1 MSSCADVVMEL
12 LSTKNG
18 AVGAV
23 VNVCWQFKS
32 GSWSEQSCFLELQQ
46 YARSRDVMLTGVEHR
61 AECLSSDDMTVGVNS
76 GAKQSCFW
84 SYSTSLEGVL
94 ADSDEDESRRG
105 TLLRKF
111 HMQKLN
117 RISTAETQFIKSKIR
132 VTGLHMEEDFHV
144 CYSTLQ
150 KQVDVQMA
158 SSTDV
163 FLGAAKQE
171 LWCTCSQRRRRFKK
185 RNIAEKVNGTCK
197 QGKFH
202 MQKLNRISTAETQF
216 ITSKIRVTGL
226 HMEEDFHVGYSTLQ
240 KQVDVQMASRTD
252 VFLGAAKQELWC
264 TCSQRRRRFK
274 KRNIAEKVNGT
285 CKQDFTCRNGLIA
298 VPTVNK
304 DFSCCET
311 TQQKIQVPGV
321 DREMCL
327 KKEFY
332 YCDSTL
338 QKQGLSCSDAKE
350 EDFKKESLLQLRPIT
365 RFQLQRCCRDVL
377 TACDRKEIQQLCLDS
392 SHETYIAVTVPHS
405 LLLPETSVLY
415 YLTSQLYYQASSDN
429 KAPLW
434 KQHNKKLYC

>member
-1 MSSCADVVMEL
+1 MSSCADVFIEL
-12 LSTKNG
+12 LSTKNW
-18 AVGAV
+18 AVCAV
-23 VNVCWQFKS
+23 WAVMCA
-32 GSWSEQSCFLELQQ
+32 GSSSL
-46 YARSRDVMLTGVEHR
+46 A
-61 AECLSSDDMTVGVNS
+61 AEVNS
-76 GAKQSCFW
+76 RVFW
-84 SYSTSLEGVL
+84 SSNNMLEGVL

-197 QGKFH
+197 Q
-202 MQKLNRISTAETQF
+202 
-216 ITSKIRVTGL
+216 
-226 HMEEDFHVGYSTLQ
+226 
-240 KQVDVQMASRTD
+240 
-252 VFLGAAKQELWC
+252 
-264 TCSQRRRRFK
+264 
-274 KRNIAEKVNGT
+274 
-285 CKQDFTCRNGLIA
+285 DFTCRNGLIA

-304 DFSCCET
+304 DFICCET

-338 QKQGLSCSDAKE
+338 QKQGLSCSEGKE
-350 EDFKKESLLQLRPIT
+350 EDFKKKSLLQLRPIT
-365 RFQLQRCCRDVL
+365 RFQLQRCCRDDL
-377 TACDRKEIQQLCLDS
+377 TACGRKEIQHLFLDS
-392 SHETYIAVTVPHS
+392 SHETYIAVTVPHVAV
-405 LLLPETSVLY
+405 LPELDCGLKKIARRGIGYKIQTVL
-415 YLTSQLYYQASSDN
+415 LDEQ
-429 KAPLW
+429 
-434 KQHNKKLYC
+434 

>member
-1 MSSCADVVMEL
+1 MSSCADVFIEL

-23 VNVCWQFKS
+23 
-32 GSWSEQSCFLELQQ
+32 
-46 YARSRDVMLTGVEHR
+46 
-61 AECLSSDDMTVGVNS
+61 ECLSSDDMTVGVNS

-105 TLLRKF
+105 TLLKKF

-117 RISTAETQFIKSKIR
+117 RISTAETQIIKSKIR
-132 VTGLHMEEDFHV
+132 VTGLHMEEEFHV

-197 QGKFH
+197 Q
-202 MQKLNRISTAETQF
+202 
-216 ITSKIRVTGL
+216 
-226 HMEEDFHVGYSTLQ
+226 
-240 KQVDVQMASRTD
+240 
-252 VFLGAAKQELWC
+252 
-264 TCSQRRRRFK
+264 
-274 KRNIAEKVNGT
+274 
-285 CKQDFTCRNGLIA
+285 DFTCRNGLIA

-304 DFSCCET
+304 DFICCET
-311 TQQKIQVPGV
+311 TQQKV
-321 DREMCL
+321 DSSFWCRQKMCL

-338 QKQGLSCSDAKE
+338 QKQGLSCSEGKE
-350 EDFKKESLLQLRPIT
+350 EDFKKKSLLQLRPIT

-377 TACDRKEIQQLCLDS
+377 TACDRKEIQQLCIDC
-392 SHETYIAVTVPHS
+392 SHETYIAVTVPHILCSLLYGCVWLCS
-405 LLLPETSVLY
+405 LLLPETSQV
-415 YLTSQLYYQASSDN
+415 YYQASSDN

-434 KQHNKKLYC
+434 KQHNKKLYCKTSSDSKAPEHATQYKKCQFANLDVDTE

>member
-1 MSSCADVVMEL
+1 MSSCADVFIEL

-18 AVGAV
+18 AVSWETKRFSD
-23 VNVCWQFKS
+23 VCWQFKS

-84 SYSTSLEGVL
+84 SYSTSLEV
-94 ADSDEDESRRG
+94 EQNRRG
-105 TLLRKF
+105 CESSHICCMLMAVMGFQADLNRKALILF

-197 QGKFH
+197 Q
-202 MQKLNRISTAETQF
+202 
-216 ITSKIRVTGL
+216 
-226 HMEEDFHVGYSTLQ
+226 
-240 KQVDVQMASRTD
+240 
-252 VFLGAAKQELWC
+252 
-264 TCSQRRRRFK
+264 
-274 KRNIAEKVNGT
+274 
-285 CKQDFTCRNGLIA
+285 A

-434 KQHNKKLYC
+434 KQHNKKCQYPNLDVDTE

>member
-1 MSSCADVVMEL
+1 MSSCADVFIEL

-18 AVGAV
+18 AVSWEMKRFSD
-23 VNVCWQFKS
+23 VCWQLKS
-32 GSWSEQSCFLELQQ
+32 GSRSEQLS
-46 YARSRDVMLTGVEHR
+46 SRDVMLTGVEHR

-197 QGKFH
+197 QDSSFWCR
-202 MQKLNRISTAETQF
+202 QK
-216 ITSKIRVTGL
+216 
-226 HMEEDFHVGYSTLQ
+226 
-240 KQVDVQMASRTD
+240 
-252 VFLGAAKQELWC
+252 
-264 TCSQRRRRFK
+264 
-274 KRNIAEKVNGT
+274 
-285 CKQDFTCRNGLIA
+285 
-298 VPTVNK
+298 
-304 DFSCCET
+304 
-311 TQQKIQVPGV
+311 
-321 DREMCL
+321 MCL

-338 QKQGLSCSDAKE
+338 QKQGLSCSEGKE
-350 EDFKKESLLQLRPIT
+350 EDFKKKSLLQLRPIT

-392 SHETYIAVTVPHS
+392 SHETYIAVTVRHS
-405 LLLPETSVLY
+405 LLLPE
-415 YLTSQLYYQASSDN
+415 ASSDN

-434 KQHNKKLYC
+434 KQQNKQLYCKTSSNSKAPEHATQYKKCQFANLDVDTE

>member
-1 MSSCADVVMEL
+1 MSSCADVFIEL

-18 AVGAV
+18 GCVRCDFQMCAGSSSLAAG
-23 VNVCWQFKS
+23 VNSRVFW
-32 GSWSEQSCFLELQQ
+32 ELQQ
-46 YARSRDVMLTGVEHR
+46 YARSRDVMMTGVEHR

-150 KQVDVQMA
+150 KQDVLFQLMSRWQA
-158 SSTDV
+158 DV
-163 FLGAAKQE
+163 FLGAA
-171 LWCTCSQRRRRFKK
+171 R
-185 RNIAEKVNGTCK
+185 
-197 QGKFH
+197 
-202 MQKLNRISTAETQF
+202 
-216 ITSKIRVTGL
+216 
-226 HMEEDFHVGYSTLQ
+226 
-240 KQVDVQMASRTD
+240 
-252 VFLGAAKQELWC
+252 QELWC

-304 DFSCCET
+304 DLICCET
-311 TQQKIQVPGV
+311 TQQKIQVSGV
-321 DREMCL
+321 DRKMCL

-338 QKQGLSCSDAKE
+338 QKQGLSCSEGKE
-350 EDFKKESLLQLRPIT
+350 EDLKKKIT
-365 RFQLQRCCRDVL
+365 AATQAYNMRCCRDVL
-377 TACDRKEIQQLCLDS
+377 TACDRKEIQQLCIDC
-392 SHETYIAVTVPHS
+392 SHETYIAVTVPHC
-405 LLLPETSVLY
+405 LLLPETSQV
-415 YLTSQLYYQASSDN
+415 YYQASSDN

-434 KQHNKKLYC
+434 KQHNKKLYCKTSSDSKAPEHATQYKKCQFANLDVDTE

>member
-1 MSSCADVVMEL
+1 MSSCADVFIEL

-46 YARSRDVMLTGVEHR
+46 YARRSAYPVYLLTATKTNQEEEHCS
-61 AECLSSDDMTVGVNS
+61 ESDWDLQTGFESLVYTW
-76 GAKQSCFW
+76 KKI
-84 SYSTSLEGVL
+84 STSVTQLYRSKWMSRWQAEQTCFLEL
-94 ADSDEDESRRG
+94 P
-105 TLLRKF
+105 
-111 HMQKLN
+111 
-117 RISTAETQFIKSKIR
+117 
-132 VTGLHMEEDFHV
+132 
-144 CYSTLQ
+144 
-150 KQVDVQMA
+150 
-158 SSTDV
+158 
-163 FLGAAKQE
+163 
-171 LWCTCSQRRRRFKK
+171 
-185 RNIAEKVNGTCK
+185 NIGCGE
-197 QGKFH
+197 
-202 MQKLNRISTAETQF
+202 
-216 ITSKIRVTGL
+216 
-226 HMEEDFHVGYSTLQ
+226 
-240 KQVDVQMASRTD
+240 
-252 VFLGAAKQELWC
+252 C

-338 QKQGLSCSDAKE
+338 QKQGLSCSDGKE

-377 TACDRKEIQQLCLDS
+377 TACGRKEIQHLFLDS
-392 SHETYIAVTVPHS
+392 SHETYIAVTVPHVAV
-405 LLLPETSVLY
+405 LPVYGCVACCLADVSNVARARLWTEEDCQQRDWIQNTNPTTRRVFSTTRRVSFTTRRALYCKTS
-415 YLTSQLYYQASSDN
+415 SNS
-429 KAPLW
+429 KAPEHAT
-434 KQHNKKLYC
+434 QYKKCQFANLDVDTE

>member
-1 MSSCADVVMEL
+1 MSSCADVFIEL

-197 QGKFH
+197 Q
-202 MQKLNRISTAETQF
+202 
-216 ITSKIRVTGL
+216 
-226 HMEEDFHVGYSTLQ
+226 
-240 KQVDVQMASRTD
+240 
-252 VFLGAAKQELWC
+252 
-264 TCSQRRRRFK
+264 
-274 KRNIAEKVNGT
+274 
-285 CKQDFTCRNGLIA
+285 DFTCRNGLIA

-311 TQQKIQVPGV
+311 TQQKIQVSGV
-321 DREMCL
+321 DRKMCL

-338 QKQGLSCSDAKE
+338 QKQGLSRSDGKE

-392 SHETYIAVTVPHS
+392 SHETYIAVTVPQWLPELDCGLKKIAS
-405 LLLPETSVLY
+405 RGIGYKIQTLLLDERLCGNNTTKNSTARRAVTERRL
-415 YLTSQLYYQASSDN
+415 N
-429 KAPLW
+429 M
-434 KQHNKKLYC
+434 QHNTKNANIQTLMWTPSSQYIRVAYSCDKT

>member
-1 MSSCADVVMEL
+1 MSSCADVFIEL

-23 VNVCWQFKS
+23 SWEMKRFSDVCWQFKS

-105 TLLRKF
+105 TLLRQF

-150 KQVDVQMA
+150 KQDVLFQLMSRWQA
-158 SSTDV
+158 EQTC
-163 FLGAAKQE
+163 FLD
-171 LWCTCSQRRRRFKK
+171 LPNRSC
-185 RNIAEKVNGTCK
+185 
-197 QGKFH
+197 GK
-202 MQKLNRISTAETQF
+202 
-216 ITSKIRVTGL
+216 
-226 HMEEDFHVGYSTLQ
+226 
-240 KQVDVQMASRTD
+240 
-252 VFLGAAKQELWC
+252 C

-311 TQQKIQVPGV
+311 TQQKIQVSGV
-321 DREMCL
+321 DRKMCL

-405 LLLPETSVLY
+405 LLLPELDCGLKKIASRGIGYKIQTVL
-415 YLTSQLYYQASSDN
+415 LDEQ
-429 KAPLW
+429 
-434 KQHNKKLYC
+434 

>member
-18 AVGAV
+18 AVCAV
-23 VNVCWQFKS
+23 SWETKRFSDVCWQFKS

-84 SYSTSLEGVL
+84 SYSTSLEV
-94 ADSDEDESRRG
+94 EQNRRG
-105 TLLRKF
+105 CESSHICRMLMAVMGF
-111 HMQKLN
+111 QADLN
-117 RISTAETQFIKSKIR
+117 RKALIWISTAETQFIKSKIR

-158 SSTDV
+158 SS
-163 FLGAAKQE
+163 
-171 LWCTCSQRRRRFKK
+171 
-185 RNIAEKVNGTCK
+185 
-197 QGKFH
+197 
-202 MQKLNRISTAETQF
+202 
-216 ITSKIRVTGL
+216 
-226 HMEEDFHVGYSTLQ
+226 
-240 KQVDVQMASRTD
+240 TD

-365 RFQLQRCCRDVL
+365 R
-377 TACDRKEIQQLCLDS
+377 KEIQQLCLDS
-392 SHETYIAVTVPHS
+392 SHETYIAVTVPHMAVYGCVACCMAVVS
-405 LLLPETSVLY
+405 NVARARLWTEEDCPQRDWIQNTNFTAGRVFSTTRRVRFTTRRAVTTRRLCGNNTTKNCTARRAVTERRLNMQHKTKHANIQTLMWTPS
-415 YLTSQLYYQASSDN
+415 SQYIRVAYSCDKTVGPS
-429 KAPLW
+429 
-434 KQHNKKLYC
+434 HR

>member
-1 MSSCADVVMEL
+1 MSSCADVFIEL

-23 VNVCWQFKS
+23 
-32 GSWSEQSCFLELQQ
+32 
-46 YARSRDVMLTGVEHR
+46 
-61 AECLSSDDMTVGVNS
+61 ECLSSDDMTVGVNS

-117 RISTAETQFIKSKIR
+117 RISTAETEFIKSKIR

-144 CYSTLQ
+144 CYSILQ
-150 KQVDVQMA
+150 KQDALFQLMSRWQAVQ
-158 SSTDV
+158 TC
-163 FLGAAKQE
+163 FLE
-171 LWCTCSQRRRRFKK
+171 LPNRSCGVLVVSDEDDSRR
-185 RNIAEKVNGTCK
+185 GTLLRSEWDL
-197 QGKFH
+197 Q
-202 MQKLNRISTAETQF
+202 
-216 ITSKIRVTGL
+216 TG
-226 HMEEDFHVGYSTLQ
+226 
-240 KQVDVQMASRTD
+240 
-252 VFLGAAKQELWC
+252 
-264 TCSQRRRRFK
+264 
-274 KRNIAEKVNGT
+274 
-285 CKQDFTCRNGLIA
+285 NGLIA

-304 DFSCCET
+304 DFNCCET

-338 QKQGLSCSDAKE
+338 QKQGLSRSDGKE
-350 EDFKKESLLQLRPIT
+350 EDFK
-365 RFQLQRCCRDVL
+365 
-377 TACDRKEIQQLCLDS
+377 KEIQQLCLDS
-392 SHETYIAVTVPHS
+392 SHETYIAVTVPQWCGCVAYCWAD
-405 LLLPETSVLY
+405 LPETSVLY

-434 KQHNKKLYC
+434 KQHNKKLYCKTSSDSKAPEHATQNKKCQFANLDVDTE

>member
-1 MSSCADVVMEL
+1 MSSCADVFIEL

-18 AVGAV
+18 AVCAV
-23 VNVCWQFKS
+23 WAV
-32 GSWSEQSCFLELQQ
+32 SWETKRLS
-46 YARSRDVMLTGVEHR
+46 SRDVMLTGVEHR

-84 SYSTSLEGVL
+84 SYSTSLED
-94 ADSDEDESRRG
+94 ADGSDG
-105 TLLRKF
+105 F

-117 RISTAETQFIKSKIR
+117 RISTAETQIIKSKIR

-197 QGKFH
+197 Q
-202 MQKLNRISTAETQF
+202 
-216 ITSKIRVTGL
+216 
-226 HMEEDFHVGYSTLQ
+226 
-240 KQVDVQMASRTD
+240 
-252 VFLGAAKQELWC
+252 
-264 TCSQRRRRFK
+264 
-274 KRNIAEKVNGT
+274 
-285 CKQDFTCRNGLIA
+285 DFTCRNGLIA

-304 DFSCCET
+304 DFICCET

-338 QKQGLSCSDAKE
+338 QKQGLSCSDGKE

-365 RFQLQRCCRDVL
+365 
-377 TACDRKEIQQLCLDS
+377 RKEIQQLCLDS
-392 SHETYIAVTVPHS
+392 SHETYIAVTVRHS
-405 LLLPETSVLY
+405 LLLPVLPE
-415 YLTSQLYYQASSDN
+415 LDCGLKKIASRGIGYKIQTLLLDECSLLLDVSGLL
-429 KAPLW
+429 PGE
-434 KQHNKKLYC
+434 Q

>member
-1 MSSCADVVMEL
+1 MSSCADVFIEL

-23 VNVCWQFKS
+23 SWETKRFSDVCWQFKS

-84 SYSTSLEGVL
+84 SYSTSLEDADGSVL
-94 ADSDEDESRRG
+94 ADSDEDDTRRG
-105 TLLRKF
+105 TLLRIF

-163 FLGAAKQE
+163 FLEAAKH
-171 LWCTCSQRRRRFKK
+171 W
-185 RNIAEKVNGTCK
+185 
-197 QGKFH
+197 
-202 MQKLNRISTAETQF
+202 
-216 ITSKIRVTGL
+216 
-226 HMEEDFHVGYSTLQ
+226 
-240 KQVDVQMASRTD
+240 
-252 VFLGAAKQELWC
+252 LWC

-405 LLLPETSVLY
+405 LLTCQV
-415 YLTSQLYYQASSDN
+415 YYQASSDN

-434 KQHNKKLYC
+434 KQQNKQLYCKTSSNSKAPEHATQYKKCQYPNLDVDTE